1 MPRRWRVRTGV
12 HTRHGGRW
20 LRDVVAVHRT
30 VTLPTI
36 PGWIAQWYGNVP
48 AVCSATLNRP
58 PGATLPEFHPW
69 MSDVEVCAT
78 ESVFVHVTVVPTVT
92 FSSSGTKAR
101 LPRVEAPTGME
112 TEETGASGG
121 GAGAGAG
128 TGAGSGAG
136 AGAGVGA
143 GAGAGDGSGAG
154 VGAGVGAGAGAGDG
168 AGDGESGNVELPPH
182 AIENMRAADTRVRR
196 ADNIWI
202 LRDDAGEARV
212 G

>member
-1 MPRRWRVRTGV
+1 
-12 HTRHGGRW
+12 
-20 LRDVVAVHRT
+20 
-30 VTLPTI
+30 
-36 PGWIAQWYGNVP
+36 
-48 AVCSATLNRP
+48 
-58 PGATLPEFHPW
+58 

-101 LPRVEAPTGME
+101 LPRVEAPTGIE

-128 TGAGSGAG
+128 
-136 AGAGVGA
+136 V

-154 VGAGVGAGAGAGDG
+154 VGVGAGAGDGSGAGAGVGAGAGAGDG
-168 AGDGESGNVELPPH
+168 AGDGEFGNVELPPH

-196 ADNIWI
+196 ADNMWS
-202 LRDDAGEARV
+202 LRDDVGKHAWGEW
-212 G
+212 

>member
-1 MPRRWRVRTGV
+1 M
-12 HTRHGGRW
+12 
-20 LRDVVAVHRT
+20 
-30 VTLPTI
+30 

-128 TGAGSGAG
+128 AGAGSGA
-136 AGAGVGA
+136 
-143 GAGAGDGSGAG
+143 
-154 VGAGVGAGAGAGDG
+154 GAGVGAGAGAGDG

-202 LRDDAGEARV
+202 LRDGAGEARV

>member
-1 MPRRWRVRTGV
+1 
-12 HTRHGGRW
+12 
-20 LRDVVAVHRT
+20 
-30 VTLPTI
+30 
-36 PGWIAQWYGNVP
+36 
-48 AVCSATLNRP
+48 
-58 PGATLPEFHPW
+58 

-143 GAGAGDGSGAG
+143 GTGTGDGSGAG